1 MKFVKKSL
9 HNQRLNVNACYHVNP
24 FSIPIEV
31 MDCTANK
38 LNMYLFSEIIINIDR
53 DVLLSPNTLLGYTN
67 DLIFLR
73 LVYDYGSRI

>member
-1 MKFVKKSL
+1 
-9 HNQRLNVNACYHVNP
+9 
-24 FSIPIEV
+24 

-53 DVLLSPNTLLGYTN
+53 DVLLSSNTLLGYTN

>member
-1 MKFVKKSL
+1 M
-9 HNQRLNVNACYHVNP
+9 LNVNACYQVNS

-38 LNMYLFSEIIINIDR
+38 LNMYLFPEIIINIDR
-53 DVLLSPNTLLGYTN
+53 DVLLSPSTLLGYTN

-73 LVYDYGSRI
+73 LVYD

>member
-1 MKFVKKSL
+1 M
-9 HNQRLNVNACYHVNP
+9 NACYQVNP

-31 MDCTANK
+31 MYCTANK

-73 LVYDYGSRI
+73 LVYD